1 MRRAQAIML
10 RRQEHDRLCNLD
22 LQFMDKIK
30 CFEAAHAQL
39 VVICAL
45 VHPQPQQLHAQ
56 SVQPFTTHLKLSRQR
71 QPLPPLLLL
80 TWRGR

>member
-1 MRRAQAIML
+1 ML

-39 VVICAL
+39 VVTCAQL
-45 VHPQPQQLHAQ
+45 HLQPQQLHAQ
-56 SVQPFTTHLKLSRQR
+56 SVLPFATLLNLSRQR
-71 QPLPPLLLL
+71 QPLPRLLLL
-80 TWRGR
+80 TLPGW